1 VAYLSGV
8 SSYYTVRVIER
19 RLDDIIVQST
29 DELQSYLIGN
39 LNTKFDIFPLIRK
52 TRREE
57 WACKAL
63 YKGDVL
69 IFIDDIP
76 CGLVAPRTLWR
87 SLLGVPGSLDCF
99 NPFIFRIFVYIALF
113 TSLFLPS
120 LYMVAVSYRLD
131 WLSSEFSNYLNS
143 IRGTVIFSAFI
154 EVLILEFLV
163 ELIRESLLA
172 NPPKNGLAVFIIST
186 IAIGETLTTWSI
198 FNPLLVMIV
207 SSSLMF
213 SFLIPD
219 YLTIHSLRILKF
231 LMLITTGMFGIY
243 GFALLLMLTTV
254 NIIILIRSG
263 VPYSPFGWY
272 ELIHAFLW
280 ERRKRLLKSK

>member
-1 VAYLSGV
+1 MFSETVINVNDQSKYFTEKLQLNLSLIKKRIDTPKLRIDFFKVSNNTVSVAYLSGV
-8 SSYYTVRVIER
+8 SSYYTVRAIER
-19 RLDDIIVQST
+19 RLDDIIVQPT

-76 CGLVAPRTLWR
+76 YCLVAPRTLWR

-99 NPFIFRIFVYIALF
+99 NPYIFRIFVYIALF
-113 TSLFLPS
+113 ISLFLSS
-120 LYMVAVSYRLD
+120 LYMVAVSYCLD

-154 EVLILEFLV
+154 EVLILEFSA

-172 NPPKNGLAVFIIST
+172 NPPRNGLAVLII
-186 IAIGETLTTWSI
+186 
-198 FNPLLVMIV
+198 
-207 SSSLMF
+207 
-213 SFLIPD
+213 
-219 YLTIHSLRILKF
+219 
-231 LMLITTGMFGIY
+231 
-243 GFALLLMLTTV
+243 
-254 NIIILIRSG
+254 
-263 VPYSPFGWY
+263 
-272 ELIHAFLW
+272 
-280 ERRKRLLKSK
+280 